1 MVGKNNQFLLQQR
14 KGQKFEKYSIKKLKV
29 GAASVLVGAGFFF
42 GYHVEASEVTE
53 PKTIVVTEQNTS
65 VDKEISKPT
74 TVENNTKTE
83 VISTA
88 IPTVVE
94 TPKSQEATVEQKIQT
109 TELQEKVSA
118 LQVEVNRIRANEKQ
132 KSHIEQA
139 EKLIEEAKELQASK
153 TATQQEVN
161 AKAKEISSLTTILKS
176 MKAEETVK
184 ENKNQDSRN
193 GKKMQE
199 GTGFREGGATGTGIS
214 ADVVDATS
222 TPAVARGE
230 YTKREDAEAFTKQVT
245 WLDFGDV
252 AHWENID
259 NEGGKIYLKEG
270 SIYSKEVMPGYV
282 INIKVKS
289 LKPFQATEIYRKRME
304 AANASEEEKAT
315 FNPNA
320 TNQHFGEGSGPS
332 RVTADQQ
339 DGTWSEVRNN
349 GIDTGNKKTSIGAGD
364 WSNIGVQF
372 EISATYKGKNVRPA
386 VIMNDSESANHG
398 ENIVLTTNGSPWE
411 RVLELKKERF
421 VGGTFTPTPYKPIN
435 NYNLRHEDYPQSGG
449 QNNANQLLGA
459 MRDGLLT
466 LADGT
471 KFAPKYMTNPDQE
484 MGGLGTGV
492 FGPVT
497 SSGGYSLPILM
508 TKDATEVGLYILSGG
523 VQTAMMGVI
532 PIDEGDAP
540 ESYGKASHTINT
552 VNGVTGGEVKQP
564 YLGSTRPDMDTGTT
578 KDWYGDDKDIDA
590 DEGINQ
596 LLPDNLKDSEGNI
609 IKANISK
616 KGYYKLNVQAHTGGA
631 EKAYI
636 RSWID
641 FNNNGKFDEDEGSE
655 IAEITKDG
663 EVSLEFK
670 NKSSRDAGDLLEAG
684 TRVRIATN
692 KAEIENPTGNAFSGE
707 VEDFKTKITHPPKG
721 EKKETVGNIKETQK
735 EEIHFTVA
743 DGKKNVYVDGN
754 PSVEIDKNVAPVY
767 FDNKTGQQVTL
778 SSDNTYTV
786 EGEGTYKF
794 IVAENG
800 IDVKVEFTPA
810 DGFIGKAHGVSIRR
824 QDTNKTTTDWG
835 VFNPTNDPSI
845 TNINSVLDSMDGMY
859 IPEVRVPGEVTTSA
873 NNAESKNLQGLPQKG
888 QPTFNVETAKNP
900 VTPSAKYPAKLVDP
914 ATGTETTATTVNA
927 LEQGTNKVIGT
938 YTIVPETGEVT
949 FTPNKDFTG
958 VPAPVTVSAEVEL
971 SHDKDGNITKKTLT
985 GTYTPT
991 IIPVTPTSENAKSE
1005 GIQGATQEGTPTF
1018 TAGKA
1023 NVGTEENPVE
1033 KTVPITISATNPA
1046 KFVVDGNPVETTTIP
1061 AKEGDKEVGTYT
1073 IDPATGKVTFTPNK
1087 DYHGTPTPVTVQ
1099 AKDDNG
1105 TPATATYS
1113 PVVKPAVPTADK
1125 QKTTDVQGAK
1135 QTATPVFTPGKNTV
1149 NDVETEV
1156 PFEPTSKAKLIDPS
1170 KTGEE
1175 AEVTSLEVPKQGTY
1189 TIDDNGVVTFTPLPT
1204 FTGEATP
1211 VSIVRKDKNG
1221 TPATATYTP
1230 KVVGV
1235 TPTGTP
1241 VNTEGIQGATQ
1252 EGTPTF
1258 TAGKANV
1265 GTEENP
1271 VEKTVP
1277 ITISAT
1283 NPAKFVVNGNPV
1295 EETTIPAKE
1304 GDKEVGTYTIDPAT
1318 GKVTFTPNK
1327 DYHGTPTPVTVQAK
1341 DDNGTPATATYSP
1354 VVKPAVPT
1362 ADKQK
1367 TTDVQGAKQTATPVF
1382 TPGKNT
1388 VNNEEVEV
1396 PFESTSKAKL
1406 IDPSKTGEEAE
1417 VTSLEVPN
1425 QGTYT
1430 IDDNGVVTFT
1440 PLPTFTGEATSVSI
1454 VRKDKNGTPATAT
1467 YTPKVVGVTPKGE
1480 NAKSEGIQGATQEGT
1495 PTFTAG
1501 KANVGTEENP
1511 VEKTV
1516 PITISA
1522 TNPAKFVVDG
1532 QPVETT
1538 TIPAKEGDKEV
1549 GTYTIDPATGKV
1561 TFTPNKDYSGTPT
1574 PVTVQAKDDN
1584 GTPATAT
1591 YSPVV
1596 KPAVPTADK
1605 QKTTDVQGAKQTAT
1619 PVFTPGKNTVNN
1631 EEVEV
1636 PFESTSKAKLIDPS
1650 KTGDEAEVTSLEVP
1664 NQGTY
1669 TIDDNGVVTFT
1680 PLPTFTG
1687 EATPVSIVRKD
1698 KNGTPAT
1705 ATYTP
1710 KVVGVTPK
1718 GENVN
1723 TEGIQGAT
1731 QEGTPV
1737 FKPGKA
1743 NVGTEENP
1751 VEKTVPITISAT
1763 NPAKFVVDGQPVET
1777 TTIPAKEGDKEVGT
1791 YTIEPATGKVTFT
1804 PNKDYHGTPTPVT
1817 VQAKDDNGTPATAT
1831 YSPTV
1836 TPVTPEGTPAET
1848 TGIQGKEQEG
1858 TPTFKPGNPNVPIDE
1873 EAAPTLEGANPEGKV
1888 VVPGEGTYTVDKDGK
1903 VTFAPEPQFTGVAK
1917 GVTVKRVDKNG
1928 TPVTA
1933 KYSPTVTP
1941 VTPEGTPAETTGIQ
1955 GKEQEGTPTFKPG
1968 NPNVPIDE
1976 TVAPTLEG
1984 ANPEGK
1990 VVVPGEGTYTV
2001 DKDGKV
2007 TFTPEPQ
2014 FSGIA
2019 KGVTVKRV
2027 DKNGTPVTAKYT
2039 PTVTPV
2045 TPEGTAAET
2054 TGIQGETQE
2063 GTPTF
2068 KPGNPNVPIDE
2079 EVAPT
2084 LEGANPEGKLVVPRE
2099 GTYTVDKDGKVTFTP
2114 ELQFTG
2120 TAKGVTVKRV
2130 DKNGTPVT
2138 AKYTP
2143 TVTPVTPTGENAETE
2158 GPKAK
2163 PQTSTIV
2170 FDKKDQDNT
2179 TVNFDKGHENVAL
2192 DPTTTTLVGKD
2203 AKPTTEVKVP
2213 GEGTYTL
2220 ANNVITFTPEPDFAG
2235 KATGVTVQV
2244 KDANGTKVEKT
2255 YTPTVRPVTT
2265 FVDEAGNP
2273 ITVDKNNTPVVPEED
2288 GTLPKKDIHGYSFKE
2303 TKKDEKG
2310 NTIHVYQKVSTPRGE
2325 NESTGNN
2332 TSKENKPSEKGIIRD
2347 KDGNPIPGF
2356 EYDRMSPILDIPE
2369 YVYVETVTDPDGTV
2383 RHIYRPI
2390 ETVYKDKDGNP
2401 IPNVVS
2407 KEKGTKESK
2416 AIPGYRIVGTKK
2428 LPNGDVEHVYEKV
2441 QATTTWVNEL
2451 GNVIHPTEEGLLN
2464 PSEIP
2469 GYEFVRTETDANGNV
2484 RHVYRRIA
2492 TSQTTVKL
2500 STTVEQRKNELPNT
2514 GTGEEF
2520 IIFSAAA
2527 TSIITG
2533 LGLSISDKK
2542 KEEE

>member
-1 MVGKNNQFLLQQR
+1 MIGKNNQYLLQQK

-53 PKTIVVTEQNTS
+53 PKTVVVTEQNNS
-65 VDKEISKPT
+65 VNQEISKPT
-74 TVENNTKTE
+74 TVENTPKKEVVSTPITK
-83 VISTA
+83 
-88 IPTVVE
+88 VVE
-94 TPKSQEATVEQKIQT
+94 TPKSQETPVEQKIQT
-109 TELQEKVSA
+109 TELQEKVIA
-118 LQVEVNRIRANEKQ
+118 LQTEVNRIRANEKQ
-132 KSHIEQA
+132 KSQIEQA
-139 EKLIEEAKELQASK
+139 EKLIEEAKDLQASK
-153 TATQQEVN
+153 TVTQQEVDK
-161 AKAKEISSLTTILKS
+161 KAKEISSLTFILKS
-176 MKAEETVK
+176 IKVEETVK
-184 ENKNQDSRN
+184 ENKNTDSRN

-199 GTGFREGGATGTGIS
+199 GTGFREGGAAGTGVG

-252 AHWENID
+252 AHWENVD

-270 SIYSKEVMPGYV
+270 SKYSKEVIPGYI

-339 DGTWSEVRNN
+339 DGEWSEVRNN

-398 ENIVLTTNGSPWE
+398 ENIILTTNGSPWE

-459 MRDGLLT
+459 MRGGLLT

-552 VNGVTGGEVKQP
+552 VNGVTGAEVKQP

-578 KDWYGDDKDIDA
+578 KDWYGDDKDSDA

-692 KAEIENPTGNAFSGE
+692 KSEIEKPTGNAFSGE

-735 EEIHFTVA
+735 DEIHFTIA
-743 DGKKNVYVDGN
+743 EGKKNVYLDGN
-754 PSVEIDKNVAPVY
+754 PPVEIDKTVAPVY

-835 VFNPTNDPSI
+835 VFNPINDPSI

-1046 KFVVDGNPVETTTIP
+1046 KFVVDGQPVETTTIP

-1073 IDPATGKVTFTPNK
+1073 IEPATGKVTFTPNK

-1113 PVVKPAVPTADK
+1113 PVVKPAVPTADN

-1170 KTGEE
+1170 KNGEE
-1175 AEVTSLEVPKQGTY
+1175 AEVTSLEVPKQGTYTIDDNGVVTFTPLPTFTGEATPVSIVRKDKNGTPATATYTPKVVGVTPKGENAKSEGIQGATQEGTPTFTAGKANVGTEENPVEKTVPITISATNPAKFVVDGQPVETTTIPAKEGDKEVGTYTIEPATGKVTFTPNKDYHGTPTPVTVQAKDDNGTPATATYSPVVKPAVPTADNQKTTDVQGAKQTATPVFTAGKNTVNDVETEVPFESTSKAKLIDPSKTGDEAEVTSLEVPNQGTY

-1283 NPAKFVVNGNPV
+1283 NPAKFVVDGN
-1295 EETTIPAKE
+1295 
-1304 GDKEVGTYTIDPAT
+1304 
-1318 GKVTFTPNK
+1318 
-1327 DYHGTPTPVTVQAK
+1327 
-1341 DDNGTPATATYSP
+1341 
-1354 VVKPAVPT
+1354 
-1362 ADKQK
+1362 
-1367 TTDVQGAKQTATPVF
+1367 
-1382 TPGKNT
+1382 
-1388 VNNEEVEV
+1388 
-1396 PFESTSKAKL
+1396 
-1406 IDPSKTGEEAE
+1406 
-1417 VTSLEVPN
+1417 
-1425 QGTYT
+1425 
-1430 IDDNGVVTFT
+1430 
-1440 PLPTFTGEATSVSI
+1440 
-1454 VRKDKNGTPATAT
+1454 
-1467 YTPKVVGVTPKGE
+1467 
-1480 NAKSEGIQGATQEGT
+1480 
-1495 PTFTAG
+1495 
-1501 KANVGTEENP
+1501 
-1511 VEKTV
+1511 
-1516 PITISA
+1516 
-1522 TNPAKFVVDG
+1522 
-1532 QPVETT
+1532 
-1538 TIPAKEGDKEV
+1538 
-1549 GTYTIDPATGKV
+1549 
-1561 TFTPNKDYSGTPT
+1561 
-1574 PVTVQAKDDN
+1574 
-1584 GTPATAT
+1584 
-1591 YSPVV
+1591 
-1596 KPAVPTADK
+1596 
-1605 QKTTDVQGAKQTAT
+1605 
-1619 PVFTPGKNTVNN
+1619 
-1631 EEVEV
+1631 
-1636 PFESTSKAKLIDPS
+1636 
-1650 KTGDEAEVTSLEVP
+1650 
-1664 NQGTY
+1664 
-1669 TIDDNGVVTFT
+1669 
-1680 PLPTFTG
+1680 
-1687 EATPVSIVRKD
+1687 
-1698 KNGTPAT
+1698 
-1705 ATYTP
+1705 
-1710 KVVGVTPK
+1710 
-1718 GENVN
+1718 
-1723 TEGIQGAT
+1723 
-1731 QEGTPV
+1731 
-1737 FKPGKA
+1737 
-1743 NVGTEENP
+1743 
-1751 VEKTVPITISAT
+1751 
-1763 NPAKFVVDGQPVET
+1763 PVET

-1848 TGIQGKEQEG
+1848 TGIQGA
-1858 TPTFKPGNPNVPIDE
+1858 T
-1873 EAAPTLEGANPEGKV
+1873 
-1888 VVPGEGTYTVDKDGK
+1888 
-1903 VTFAPEPQFTGVAK
+1903 
-1917 GVTVKRVDKNG
+1917 
-1928 TPVTA
+1928 
-1933 KYSPTVTP
+1933 
-1941 VTPEGTPAETTGIQ
+1941 
-1955 GKEQEGTPTFKPG
+1955 QEGTPTFKPG

-2014 FSGIA
+2014 FSGVAKGVTVKRVDKNGTPVTAKYTPTVTPVTPEGTPAETTGIQGKEQEGTPTFEPGNPNVPIDETVAPTLEGANPEGKVVVPGEGTYTVDKDGKVTFTPEPQFSGVA

-2054 TGIQGETQE
+2054 TGIQGKEQE

-2084 LEGANPEGKLVVPRE
+2084 LEGANPEGKVVVPGE

-2114 ELQFTG
+2114 EPQFTG

-2441 QATTTWVNEL
+2441 QATTTWVDEL

>member
-1 MVGKNNQFLLQQR
+1 M
-14 KGQKFEKYSIKKLKV
+14 
-29 GAASVLVGAGFFF
+29 
-42 GYHVEASEVTE
+42 
-53 PKTIVVTEQNTS
+53 
-65 VDKEISKPT
+65 
-74 TVENNTKTE
+74 
-83 VISTA
+83 
-88 IPTVVE
+88 
-94 TPKSQEATVEQKIQT
+94 
-109 TELQEKVSA
+109 
-118 LQVEVNRIRANEKQ
+118 
-132 KSHIEQA
+132 
-139 EKLIEEAKELQASK
+139 
-153 TATQQEVN
+153 
-161 AKAKEISSLTTILKS
+161 
-176 MKAEETVK
+176 
-184 ENKNQDSRN
+184 
-193 GKKMQE
+193 
-199 GTGFREGGATGTGIS
+199 
-214 ADVVDATS
+214 
-222 TPAVARGE
+222 
-230 YTKREDAEAFTKQVT
+230 
-245 WLDFGDV
+245 
-252 AHWENID
+252 
-259 NEGGKIYLKEG
+259 
-270 SIYSKEVMPGYV
+270 
-282 INIKVKS
+282 
-289 LKPFQATEIYRKRME
+289 
-304 AANASEEEKAT
+304 
-315 FNPNA
+315 
-320 TNQHFGEGSGPS
+320 
-332 RVTADQQ
+332 
-339 DGTWSEVRNN
+339 
-349 GIDTGNKKTSIGAGD
+349 
-364 WSNIGVQF
+364 
-372 EISATYKGKNVRPA
+372 
-386 VIMNDSESANHG
+386 
-398 ENIVLTTNGSPWE
+398 
-411 RVLELKKERF
+411 
-421 VGGTFTPTPYKPIN
+421 
-435 NYNLRHEDYPQSGG
+435 
-449 QNNANQLLGA
+449 
-459 MRDGLLT
+459 
-466 LADGT
+466 
-471 KFAPKYMTNPDQE
+471 
-484 MGGLGTGV
+484 
-492 FGPVT
+492 
-497 SSGGYSLPILM
+497 
-508 TKDATEVGLYILSGG
+508 
-523 VQTAMMGVI
+523 
-532 PIDEGDAP
+532 
-540 ESYGKASHTINT
+540 
-552 VNGVTGGEVKQP
+552 
-564 YLGSTRPDMDTGTT
+564 
-578 KDWYGDDKDIDA
+578 
-590 DEGINQ
+590 
-596 LLPDNLKDSEGNI
+596 
-609 IKANISK
+609 
-616 KGYYKLNVQAHTGGA
+616 
-631 EKAYI
+631 
-636 RSWID
+636 
-641 FNNNGKFDEDEGSE
+641 
-655 IAEITKDG
+655 
-663 EVSLEFK
+663 
-670 NKSSRDAGDLLEAG
+670 
-684 TRVRIATN
+684 
-692 KAEIENPTGNAFSGE
+692 
-707 VEDFKTKITHPPKG
+707 
-721 EKKETVGNIKETQK
+721 
-735 EEIHFTVA
+735 
-743 DGKKNVYVDGN
+743 
-754 PSVEIDKNVAPVY
+754 Y

-778 SSDNTYTV
+778 TSDNTYTV

-949 FTPNKDFTG
+949 FTPNKDFKG

-1046 KFVVDGNPVETTTIP
+1046 KFVVDGQPVETTTIP

-1073 IDPATGKVTFTPNK
+1073 IEPATGKVTFTPNK

-1113 PVVKPAVPTADK
+1113 PVVKPAVPTADN

-1135 QTATPVFTPGKNTV
+1135 QTATPVFTT
-1149 NDVETEV
+1149 
-1156 PFEPTSKAKLIDPS
+1156 
-1170 KTGEE
+1170 
-1175 AEVTSLEVPKQGTY
+1175 
-1189 TIDDNGVVTFTPLPT
+1189 
-1204 FTGEATP
+1204 
-1211 VSIVRKDKNG
+1211 
-1221 TPATATYTP
+1221 
-1230 KVVGV
+1230 
-1235 TPTGTP
+1235 
-1241 VNTEGIQGATQ
+1241 
-1252 EGTPTF
+1252 
-1258 TAGKANV
+1258 
-1265 GTEENP
+1265 
-1271 VEKTVP
+1271 
-1277 ITISAT
+1277 
-1283 NPAKFVVNGNPV
+1283 
-1295 EETTIPAKE
+1295 
-1304 GDKEVGTYTIDPAT
+1304 
-1318 GKVTFTPNK
+1318 
-1327 DYHGTPTPVTVQAK
+1327 
-1341 DDNGTPATATYSP
+1341 
-1354 VVKPAVPT
+1354 
-1362 ADKQK
+1362 
-1367 TTDVQGAKQTATPVF
+1367 
-1382 TPGKNT
+1382 GKNT

-1406 IDPSKTGEEAE
+1406 IDPSKTGE
-1417 VTSLEVPN
+1417 
-1425 QGTYT
+1425 
-1430 IDDNGVVTFT
+1430 
-1440 PLPTFTGEATSVSI
+1440 
-1454 VRKDKNGTPATAT
+1454 
-1467 YTPKVVGVTPKGE
+1467 
-1480 NAKSEGIQGATQEGT
+1480 
-1495 PTFTAG
+1495 
-1501 KANVGTEENP
+1501 
-1511 VEKTV
+1511 
-1516 PITISA
+1516 
-1522 TNPAKFVVDG
+1522 
-1532 QPVETT
+1532 
-1538 TIPAKEGDKEV
+1538 
-1549 GTYTIDPATGKV
+1549 
-1561 TFTPNKDYSGTPT
+1561 
-1574 PVTVQAKDDN
+1574 
-1584 GTPATAT
+1584 
-1591 YSPVV
+1591 
-1596 KPAVPTADK
+1596 
-1605 QKTTDVQGAKQTAT
+1605 
-1619 PVFTPGKNTVNN
+1619 
-1631 EEVEV
+1631 
-1636 PFESTSKAKLIDPS
+1636 
-1650 KTGDEAEVTSLEVP
+1650 EAEVTSLEVP

-1718 GENVN
+1718 GENAKS
-1723 TEGIQGAT
+1723 EGIQGAT
-1731 QEGTPV
+1731 QEGTPT
-1737 FKPGKA
+1737 FTAGKA

-1848 TGIQGKEQEG
+1848 TGIQGATQEG

-1873 EAAPTLEGANPEGKV
+1873 EVAPTLEGANPEGKV

-1903 VTFAPEPQFTGVAK
+1903 VTFTPEPQFTGTAK

-1933 KYSPTVTP
+1933 TYIPTVTP
-1941 VTPEGTPAETTGIQ
+1941 VTPEGTPVETTGIQ
-1955 GKEQEGTPTFKPG
+1955 GATQEGTPAFKPG

-1976 TVAPTLEG
+1976 EVAPTLEG

-2014 FSGIA
+2014 FSG
-2019 KGVTVKRV
+2019 V
-2027 DKNGTPVTAKYT
+2027 
-2039 PTVTPV
+2039 
-2045 TPEGTAAET
+2045 
-2054 TGIQGETQE
+2054 
-2063 GTPTF
+2063 
-2068 KPGNPNVPIDE
+2068 
-2079 EVAPT
+2079 
-2084 LEGANPEGKLVVPRE
+2084 
-2099 GTYTVDKDGKVTFTP
+2099 
-2114 ELQFTG
+2114 
-2120 TAKGVTVKRV
+2120 AKGVTVKRV

-2158 GPKAK
+2158 GPKAQ

-2203 AKPTTEVKVP
+2203 GKPTTEVKVP

-2220 ANNVITFTPEPDFAG
+2220 VNNVITFTPERDFVG
-2235 KATGVTVQV
+2235 KASGVTVQV
-2244 KDANGTKVEKT
+2244 KDANGTTVEKT

-2288 GTLPKKDIHGYSFKE
+2288 GTLPKKDIHGYVFKE

-2310 NTIHVYQKVSTPRGE
+2310 NTIHVYQKVSIPRGE

-2390 ETVYKDKDGNP
+2390 ETVHKDKDGNS

-2416 AIPGYRIVGTKK
+2416 VIPGYRLVATKK

-2441 QATTTWVNEL
+2441 QATTTWVDEL
-2451 GNVIHPTEEGLLN
+2451 GNIIQPMEEGLLN
-2464 PSEIP
+2464 PRDIS

-2484 RHVYRRIA
+2484 RHVYRCIA
-2492 TSQTTVKL
+2492 TSQTTVKP

-2527 TSIITG
+2527 ASIITG
-2533 LGLSISDKK
+2533 LGLSIPGKK
-2542 KEEE
+2542 KEE

>member
-270 SIYSKEVMPGYV
+270 SIYSKEVIPGYV

-398 ENIVLTTNGSPWE
+398 ENIILTTNGSPWE

-459 MRDGLLT
+459 MRGGLLT

-578 KDWYGDDKDIDA
+578 KDWYGDDKDSDA
-590 DEGINQ
+590 DESVNQ
-596 LLPDNLKDSEGNI
+596 LLPENLKGSEGNI
-609 IKANISK
+609 IKSNISK
-616 KGYYKLNVQAHTGGA
+616 KGYYKLNIQAHTGGA

-670 NKSSRDAGDLLEAG
+670 NKSSKDAGDLLEAG

-692 KAEIENPTGNAFSGE
+692 KSEIEKPTGNAFSGE

-735 EEIHFTVA
+735 DEIHFTIA
-743 DGKKNVYVDGN
+743 EGKKNVYLDGN
-754 PSVEIDKNVAPVY
+754 PPVEIDKTVAPVY

-778 SSDNTYTV
+778 TSDNTYTV

-914 ATGTETTATTVNA
+914 TSNTVTEATTVNA

-958 VPAPVTVSAEVEL
+958 VPTPVTVSAEVEL
-971 SHDKDGNITKKTLT
+971 SHDKDGNITKETLT

-991 IIPVTPTSENAKSE
+991 IIPVTPTSENAKSEGIQGATQEGTPVFTAGKANVGTEENPVEKTVPITISATNPAKFVVNGNPVETTTIPAKEGDKEVGTYTIDPATGKVTFTPNKDYHGTPTPVTVQAKDDNGTPATATYSPVVKPAVPTADNQKTTDVQGAKQTATPVFTPGKNTVNNEEVEVPFEPTSKAKLIDPSKTGEEAEVTSLEVPNQGTYTIDDNGVVTFTPLPTFTGEATPVSIVRKDKNGTPATATYTPKVVGVTPKGENAKSEGIQGATQEGTPTFTAGKANVGTEENPVEKTVPITISATNPAKFVVDGNPVETTTIPAKEGDKEVGTYTIEPATGKVTFTPNKDYHGTPTPVTVQAKDDNGTPATATYSPVVKPAVPTADNQKTTDVQGAKQTATPVFTPGKNTVNNEEVEVPFEPTSKAKLIDPSKTGEEAEVTSLEVPNQGTYTIDDNGVVTFTPLPTFTGEATPVSIVRKDKNGTPATATYTPKVVGVTPKGENAKSE

-1113 PVVKPAVPTADK
+1113 P
-1125 QKTTDVQGAK
+1125 
-1135 QTATPVFTPGKNTV
+1135 
-1149 NDVETEV
+1149 
-1156 PFEPTSKAKLIDPS
+1156 
-1170 KTGEE
+1170 
-1175 AEVTSLEVPKQGTY
+1175 
-1189 TIDDNGVVTFTPLPT
+1189 
-1204 FTGEATP
+1204 
-1211 VSIVRKDKNG
+1211 
-1221 TPATATYTP
+1221 
-1230 KVVGV
+1230 
-1235 TPTGTP
+1235 
-1241 VNTEGIQGATQ
+1241 
-1252 EGTPTF
+1252 
-1258 TAGKANV
+1258 
-1265 GTEENP
+1265 
-1271 VEKTVP
+1271 
-1277 ITISAT
+1277 
-1283 NPAKFVVNGNPV
+1283 
-1295 EETTIPAKE
+1295 
-1304 GDKEVGTYTIDPAT
+1304 
-1318 GKVTFTPNK
+1318 
-1327 DYHGTPTPVTVQAK
+1327 
-1341 DDNGTPATATYSP
+1341 
-1354 VVKPAVPT
+1354 
-1362 ADKQK
+1362 
-1367 TTDVQGAKQTATPVF
+1367 
-1382 TPGKNT
+1382 
-1388 VNNEEVEV
+1388 
-1396 PFESTSKAKL
+1396 
-1406 IDPSKTGEEAE
+1406 
-1417 VTSLEVPN
+1417 
-1425 QGTYT
+1425 
-1430 IDDNGVVTFT
+1430 
-1440 PLPTFTGEATSVSI
+1440 
-1454 VRKDKNGTPATAT
+1454 
-1467 YTPKVVGVTPKGE
+1467 
-1480 NAKSEGIQGATQEGT
+1480 
-1495 PTFTAG
+1495 
-1501 KANVGTEENP
+1501 
-1511 VEKTV
+1511 
-1516 PITISA
+1516 
-1522 TNPAKFVVDG
+1522 
-1532 QPVETT
+1532 
-1538 TIPAKEGDKEV
+1538 
-1549 GTYTIDPATGKV
+1549 
-1561 TFTPNKDYSGTPT
+1561 
-1574 PVTVQAKDDN
+1574 
-1584 GTPATAT
+1584 
-1591 YSPVV
+1591 
-1596 KPAVPTADK
+1596 
-1605 QKTTDVQGAKQTAT
+1605 
-1619 PVFTPGKNTVNN
+1619 
-1631 EEVEV
+1631 
-1636 PFESTSKAKLIDPS
+1636 
-1650 KTGDEAEVTSLEVP
+1650 
-1664 NQGTY
+1664 
-1669 TIDDNGVVTFT
+1669 
-1680 PLPTFTG
+1680 
-1687 EATPVSIVRKD
+1687 
-1698 KNGTPAT
+1698 
-1705 ATYTP
+1705 
-1710 KVVGVTPK
+1710 
-1718 GENVN
+1718 
-1723 TEGIQGAT
+1723 
-1731 QEGTPV
+1731 
-1737 FKPGKA
+1737 
-1743 NVGTEENP
+1743 
-1751 VEKTVPITISAT
+1751 
-1763 NPAKFVVDGQPVET
+1763 
-1777 TTIPAKEGDKEVGT
+1777 
-1791 YTIEPATGKVTFT
+1791 
-1804 PNKDYHGTPTPVT
+1804 
-1817 VQAKDDNGTPATAT
+1817 
-1831 YSPTV
+1831 TV

-1873 EAAPTLEGANPEGKV
+1873 E
-1888 VVPGEGTYTVDKDGK
+1888 
-1903 VTFAPEPQFTGVAK
+1903 
-1917 GVTVKRVDKNG
+1917 
-1928 TPVTA
+1928 
-1933 KYSPTVTP
+1933 
-1941 VTPEGTPAETTGIQ
+1941 
-1955 GKEQEGTPTFKPG
+1955 
-1968 NPNVPIDE
+1968 
-1976 TVAPTLEG
+1976 VAPTLEG

-2007 TFTPEPQ
+2007 TFTPEP
-2014 FSGIA
+2014 
-2019 KGVTVKRV
+2019 
-2027 DKNGTPVTAKYT
+2027 
-2039 PTVTPV
+2039 
-2045 TPEGTAAET
+2045 
-2054 TGIQGETQE
+2054 
-2063 GTPTF
+2063 
-2068 KPGNPNVPIDE
+2068 
-2079 EVAPT
+2079 
-2084 LEGANPEGKLVVPRE
+2084 
-2099 GTYTVDKDGKVTFTP
+2099 
-2114 ELQFTG
+2114 QFTG

-2163 PQTSTIV
+2163 SQTSTIV

-2203 AKPTTEVKVP
+2203 GKPTTEVNVP

-2303 TKKDEKG
+2303 TKKDAKG

-2441 QATTTWVNEL
+2441 QATTTWVDEL

-2484 RHVYRRIA
+2484 RHVYHRIV

>member
-1 MVGKNNQFLLQQR
+1 MVGKNNNYMNQQ
-14 KGQKFEKYSIKKLKV
+14 KQGQKFEKYSIKKLKV

-53 PKTIVVTEQNTS
+53 HKTVLTTEQNTL
-65 VDKEISKPT
+65 VDKEDSKST

-83 VISTA
+83 VVSTH
-88 IPTVVE
+88 ITEVVE
-94 TPKSQEATVEQKIQT
+94 TPKSQEAPVEQKVQT

-118 LQVEVNRIRANEKQ
+118 LQTEVNRIRANEKQ
-132 KSHIEQA
+132 KSQIEQA
-139 EKLIEEAKELQASK
+139 EKLIEEAKDLQASK

-199 GTGFREGGATGTGIS
+199 GTGFREGGAAGTGVG

-252 AHWENID
+252 ANWQNVD

-270 SIYSKEVMPGYV
+270 SIYTKEVIPGYK

-349 GIDTGNKKTSIGAGD
+349 GIDTGNKKTAIGAGD

-398 ENIVLTTNGSPWE
+398 ENIILTTNGSPWE

-449 QNNANQLLGA
+449 WNNANQLLGA

-466 LADGT
+466 LTDGT

-552 VNGVTGGEVKQP
+552 VNGVTGDEVKQP

-578 KDWYGDDKDIDA
+578 KDWYGDDKDSDA
-590 DEGINQ
+590 DESVNQ

-692 KAEIENPTGNAFSGE
+692 KSEIEKPTGNAFSGE

-735 EEIHFTVA
+735 EEIHFTIA
-743 DGKKNVYVDGN
+743 EGKKNVYLDGN
-754 PSVEIDKNVAPVY
+754 PPVEIDKTVAPVY

-778 SSDNTYTV
+778 TSDNTYTV

-991 IIPVTPTSENAKSE
+991 IIPVTPKGENVNTE

-1046 KFVVDGNPVETTTIP
+1046 KFVVDGNPVEETTIP

-1073 IDPATGKVTFTPNK
+1073 IEPATGKVTFTPNK

-1113 PVVKPAVPTADK
+1113 PVVKPAVPTADN

-1135 QTATPVFTPGKNTV
+1135 QTATPVFTTGKNTV
-1149 NDVETEV
+1149 NNEEVEV

-1170 KTGEE
+1170 KTG
-1175 AEVTSLEVPKQGTY
+1175 
-1189 TIDDNGVVTFTPLPT
+1189 D
-1204 FTGEATP
+1204 
-1211 VSIVRKDKNG
+1211 
-1221 TPATATYTP
+1221 
-1230 KVVGV
+1230 
-1235 TPTGTP
+1235 
-1241 VNTEGIQGATQ
+1241 
-1252 EGTPTF
+1252 
-1258 TAGKANV
+1258 
-1265 GTEENP
+1265 
-1271 VEKTVP
+1271 
-1277 ITISAT
+1277 
-1283 NPAKFVVNGNPV
+1283 
-1295 EETTIPAKE
+1295 
-1304 GDKEVGTYTIDPAT
+1304 
-1318 GKVTFTPNK
+1318 
-1327 DYHGTPTPVTVQAK
+1327 
-1341 DDNGTPATATYSP
+1341 
-1354 VVKPAVPT
+1354 
-1362 ADKQK
+1362 
-1367 TTDVQGAKQTATPVF
+1367 
-1382 TPGKNT
+1382 
-1388 VNNEEVEV
+1388 
-1396 PFESTSKAKL
+1396 
-1406 IDPSKTGEEAE
+1406 EAE

-1440 PLPTFTGEATSVSI
+1440 PLPTFTGEATPVSI

-1532 QPVETT
+1532 
-1538 TIPAKEGDKEV
+1538 
-1549 GTYTIDPATGKV
+1549 
-1561 TFTPNKDYSGTPT
+1561 
-1574 PVTVQAKDDN
+1574 
-1584 GTPATAT
+1584 
-1591 YSPVV
+1591 
-1596 KPAVPTADK
+1596 
-1605 QKTTDVQGAKQTAT
+1605 
-1619 PVFTPGKNTVNN
+1619 
-1631 EEVEV
+1631 
-1636 PFESTSKAKLIDPS
+1636 
-1650 KTGDEAEVTSLEVP
+1650 
-1664 NQGTY
+1664 
-1669 TIDDNGVVTFT
+1669 
-1680 PLPTFTG
+1680 
-1687 EATPVSIVRKD
+1687 
-1698 KNGTPAT
+1698 
-1705 ATYTP
+1705 
-1710 KVVGVTPK
+1710 
-1718 GENVN
+1718 
-1723 TEGIQGAT
+1723 
-1731 QEGTPV
+1731 
-1737 FKPGKA
+1737 
-1743 NVGTEENP
+1743 NP
-1751 VEKTVPITISAT
+1751 VE
-1763 NPAKFVVDGQPVET
+1763 E

-1804 PNKDYHGTPTPVT
+1804 PNKDYHGTPAPVT

-1831 YSPTV
+1831 YTPTV

-1848 TGIQGKEQEG
+1848 TGIQGATQEG

-1873 EAAPTLEGANPEGKV
+1873 E
-1888 VVPGEGTYTVDKDGK
+1888 
-1903 VTFAPEPQFTGVAK
+1903 
-1917 GVTVKRVDKNG
+1917 
-1928 TPVTA
+1928 
-1933 KYSPTVTP
+1933 
-1941 VTPEGTPAETTGIQ
+1941 
-1955 GKEQEGTPTFKPG
+1955 
-1968 NPNVPIDE
+1968 
-1976 TVAPTLEG
+1976 VAPTLEG

-2014 FSGIA
+2014 FSGVA

-2054 TGIQGETQE
+2054 TGIQGATQE

-2084 LEGANPEGKLVVPRE
+2084 LEGANPEGKVVVPGE

-2114 ELQFTG
+2114 EPQFTG
-2120 TAKGVTVKRV
+2120 VAKGVTVKRV

-2143 TVTPVTPTGENAETE
+2143 TVTPVTPEGTPAETTGIQGKEQEGTPTFKQGNPNVPIDEEVAPTLEGANPEGKVVVPGEGTYTVDKDGKVTFTPEPQFSGVAKGVTVKRVDKNGTPVTATYTPIVTPVTPTGENAETE

-2179 TVNFDKGHENVAL
+2179 TVNFDKGHENIAL

-2203 AKPTTEVKVP
+2203 GKPTTEVKVP

-2288 GTLPKKDIHGYSFKE
+2288 GTLPKKDIHGYVFKE

-2310 NTIHVYQKVSTPRGE
+2310 NTIHVYQKVSIPRGE

-2369 YVYVETVTDPDGTV
+2369 YVYVETVIDPDGTV

-2390 ETVYKDKDGNP
+2390 ETVHKDKDGNS

-2416 AIPGYRIVGTKK
+2416 VIPGYRLVATKK

-2441 QATTTWVNEL
+2441 QATTTWVDEL
-2451 GNVIHPTEEGLLN
+2451 GNIIQPMEEGLLN
-2464 PSEIP
+2464 PRDIS

-2484 RHVYRRIA
+2484 RHVYRCIA
-2492 TSQTTVKL
+2492 TSQTTVKP

-2527 TSIITG
+2527 ASIITG
-2533 LGLSISDKK
+2533 LGLSIPGKK
-2542 KEEE
+2542 KEE

>member
-1 MVGKNNQFLLQQR
+1 M
-14 KGQKFEKYSIKKLKV
+14 
-29 GAASVLVGAGFFF
+29 
-42 GYHVEASEVTE
+42 
-53 PKTIVVTEQNTS
+53 
-65 VDKEISKPT
+65 
-74 TVENNTKTE
+74 
-83 VISTA
+83 
-88 IPTVVE
+88 
-94 TPKSQEATVEQKIQT
+94 
-109 TELQEKVSA
+109 
-118 LQVEVNRIRANEKQ
+118 
-132 KSHIEQA
+132 
-139 EKLIEEAKELQASK
+139 
-153 TATQQEVN
+153 
-161 AKAKEISSLTTILKS
+161 
-176 MKAEETVK
+176 
-184 ENKNQDSRN
+184 
-193 GKKMQE
+193 
-199 GTGFREGGATGTGIS
+199 
-214 ADVVDATS
+214 
-222 TPAVARGE
+222 
-230 YTKREDAEAFTKQVT
+230 
-245 WLDFGDV
+245 
-252 AHWENID
+252 
-259 NEGGKIYLKEG
+259 
-270 SIYSKEVMPGYV
+270 
-282 INIKVKS
+282 
-289 LKPFQATEIYRKRME
+289 
-304 AANASEEEKAT
+304 
-315 FNPNA
+315 
-320 TNQHFGEGSGPS
+320 
-332 RVTADQQ
+332 
-339 DGTWSEVRNN
+339 
-349 GIDTGNKKTSIGAGD
+349 
-364 WSNIGVQF
+364 
-372 EISATYKGKNVRPA
+372 
-386 VIMNDSESANHG
+386 
-398 ENIVLTTNGSPWE
+398 
-411 RVLELKKERF
+411 
-421 VGGTFTPTPYKPIN
+421 
-435 NYNLRHEDYPQSGG
+435 
-449 QNNANQLLGA
+449 
-459 MRDGLLT
+459 
-466 LADGT
+466 
-471 KFAPKYMTNPDQE
+471 
-484 MGGLGTGV
+484 
-492 FGPVT
+492 
-497 SSGGYSLPILM
+497 
-508 TKDATEVGLYILSGG
+508 
-523 VQTAMMGVI
+523 
-532 PIDEGDAP
+532 
-540 ESYGKASHTINT
+540 
-552 VNGVTGGEVKQP
+552 
-564 YLGSTRPDMDTGTT
+564 
-578 KDWYGDDKDIDA
+578 
-590 DEGINQ
+590 
-596 LLPDNLKDSEGNI
+596 
-609 IKANISK
+609 
-616 KGYYKLNVQAHTGGA
+616 
-631 EKAYI
+631 
-636 RSWID
+636 
-641 FNNNGKFDEDEGSE
+641 
-655 IAEITKDG
+655 
-663 EVSLEFK
+663 
-670 NKSSRDAGDLLEAG
+670 
-684 TRVRIATN
+684 
-692 KAEIENPTGNAFSGE
+692 
-707 VEDFKTKITHPPKG
+707 
-721 EKKETVGNIKETQK
+721 
-735 EEIHFTVA
+735 
-743 DGKKNVYVDGN
+743 
-754 PSVEIDKNVAPVY
+754 Y

-778 SSDNTYTV
+778 TSDNTYTV

-914 ATGTETTATTVNA
+914 TSNTVTEATTVNA

-949 FTPNKDFTG
+949 FTPNKDFKG

-971 SHDKDGNITKKTLT
+971 SHDKDGNITKETLT

-991 IIPVTPTSENAKSE
+991 IIPVAPTSENAKSE
-1005 GIQGATQEGTPTF
+1005 GIQGATQEGTPVF
-1018 TAGKA
+1018 KPGKA

-1046 KFVVDGNPVETTTIP
+1046 KFVVDGQPVET
-1061 AKEGDKEVGTYT
+1061 
-1073 IDPATGKVTFTPNK
+1073 
-1087 DYHGTPTPVTVQ
+1087 
-1099 AKDDNG
+1099 
-1105 TPATATYS
+1105 
-1113 PVVKPAVPTADK
+1113 
-1125 QKTTDVQGAK
+1125 
-1135 QTATPVFTPGKNTV
+1135 
-1149 NDVETEV
+1149 
-1156 PFEPTSKAKLIDPS
+1156 
-1170 KTGEE
+1170 
-1175 AEVTSLEVPKQGTY
+1175 
-1189 TIDDNGVVTFTPLPT
+1189 
-1204 FTGEATP
+1204 
-1211 VSIVRKDKNG
+1211 
-1221 TPATATYTP
+1221 
-1230 KVVGV
+1230 
-1235 TPTGTP
+1235 
-1241 VNTEGIQGATQ
+1241 
-1252 EGTPTF
+1252 
-1258 TAGKANV
+1258 
-1265 GTEENP
+1265 
-1271 VEKTVP
+1271 
-1277 ITISAT
+1277 
-1283 NPAKFVVNGNPV
+1283 
-1295 EETTIPAKE
+1295 TTIPAKE

-1396 PFESTSKAKL
+1396 PFEPTSKAKL
-1406 IDPSKTGEEAE
+1406 IDPSKTGE
-1417 VTSLEVPN
+1417 
-1425 QGTYT
+1425 
-1430 IDDNGVVTFT
+1430 
-1440 PLPTFTGEATSVSI
+1440 
-1454 VRKDKNGTPATAT
+1454 
-1467 YTPKVVGVTPKGE
+1467 
-1480 NAKSEGIQGATQEGT
+1480 
-1495 PTFTAG
+1495 
-1501 KANVGTEENP
+1501 
-1511 VEKTV
+1511 
-1516 PITISA
+1516 
-1522 TNPAKFVVDG
+1522 
-1532 QPVETT
+1532 
-1538 TIPAKEGDKEV
+1538 
-1549 GTYTIDPATGKV
+1549 
-1561 TFTPNKDYSGTPT
+1561 
-1574 PVTVQAKDDN
+1574 
-1584 GTPATAT
+1584 
-1591 YSPVV
+1591 
-1596 KPAVPTADK
+1596 
-1605 QKTTDVQGAKQTAT
+1605 
-1619 PVFTPGKNTVNN
+1619 
-1631 EEVEV
+1631 
-1636 PFESTSKAKLIDPS
+1636 
-1650 KTGDEAEVTSLEVP
+1650 EAEVTSLEVP

-1791 YTIEPATGKVTFT
+1791 YTIDPATGKVTFTPNKDYHGTPTPVTVQAKDDNGTPATATYSPVVKPAVPTADKQKTTDVQGAKQTATPVFTPGKNTVNNEEVEVPFEPTSKAKLIDPSKTGEEAEVTSLEVPNQGTYTIDDNGVVTFTPLPTFTGEATPVSIVRKDKNGTPATATYTPKVVGVTPKGENVNTEGIQGATQEGTPVFKPGKANVGTEENPVEKTVPITISATNPAKFVVDGQPVETTTIPAKEGDKEVGTYTIDPATGKVTFTPNKDYHGTPTPVTVQAKDDNGTPATATYSPVVKPAVPTADKQKTTDVQGAKQTATPVFTPGKNTVNNEEVEVPFEPTSKAKLIDPSKTGEEAEVTSLEVPNQGTYTIDDNGVVTFTPLPTFTGEATPVSIVRKDKNGTPATATYTPKVVGVTPKGENVNTEGIQGATQEGTPVFKPGKANVGTEENPVEKTVPITISATNPAKFVVDGQPVETTTIPAKEGDKEVGTYTIDPATGKVTFT

-1848 TGIQGKEQEG
+1848 TGIQGATQEG

-1873 EAAPTLEGANPEGKV
+1873 TVAPTLEGANPEGKV

-1933 KYSPTVTP
+1933 KYTPTVTP

-2007 TFTPEPQ
+2007 TFAPEPQ
-2014 FSGIA
+2014 FTGVA

-2068 KPGNPNVPIDE
+2068 KPGNLNVPIDE

-2084 LEGANPEGKLVVPRE
+2084 LEGANPEGKVVVPGE

-2114 ELQFTG
+2114 EPQFTG

-2310 NTIHVYQKVSTPRGE
+2310 NTIHVYQKVSIPRGE

-2441 QATTTWVNEL
+2441 QATTTWVDEL

>member
-1 MVGKNNQFLLQQR
+1 MIGKNNQYLLQQK

-53 PKTIVVTEQNTS
+53 PKTVVVTEQNNS
-65 VDKEISKPT
+65 VNQEISKPT
-74 TVENNTKTE
+74 TVENTPKKEVVSTPITK
-83 VISTA
+83 
-88 IPTVVE
+88 VVE
-94 TPKSQEATVEQKIQT
+94 TPVEQKIQT

-118 LQVEVNRIRANEKQ
+118 LQVEVNRIRSNEKQ
-132 KSHIEQA
+132 KSQIEKA
-139 EKLIEEAKELQASK
+139 EKLIEEAKGLQTSK

-184 ENKNQDSRN
+184 ENKNTDSRN

-199 GTGFREGGATGTGIS
+199 GTGFREGGAAGTGVG

-252 AHWENID
+252 DNWQNVD

-270 SIYSKEVMPGYV
+270 SIYTKEVISGYK

-339 DGTWSEVRNN
+339 DGEWSEVRNN
-349 GIDTGNKKTSIGAGD
+349 GINTGNKKTAIGAGN

-372 EISATYKGKNVRPA
+372 EISATYKGKNIRPA

-398 ENIVLTTNGSPWE
+398 ENIILTTNGSPWE

-435 NYNLRHEDYPQSGG
+435 NYNLRHEDYPQSGS
-449 QNNANQLLGA
+449 QNNAGQLLGA
-459 MRDGLLT
+459 MRGDLLT

-508 TKDATEVGLYILSGG
+508 TKDATEVGLYILSSGI
-523 VQTAMMGVI
+523 QTAMMGVI

-692 KAEIENPTGNAFSGE
+692 KSEIEKPTGNAFSGE

-735 EEIHFTVA
+735 DEIHFTIA
-743 DGKKNVYVDGN
+743 EGKKNVYLDGN
-754 PSVEIDKNVAPVY
+754 PAVEIDKTVAPVY

-778 SSDNTYTV
+778 TSDNTYTV

-949 FTPNKDFTG
+949 FTPNKDFKG

-991 IIPVTPTSENAKSE
+991 IIPVTPTSENAKSEGIQGATQEGTPTFTAGKANVGTEENPVEKTVPITISATNPAKFVVDGNPVEETTIPAKEGDKEVGTYTIDPATGKVTFTPNKDYSGTPTPVTVQAKDDNGTPATATYSPVVKPAVPTADKQKTTDVQGAKQTATPVFTSGKNTVNDVETEVPFEPTSKAKLIDPSKTGDEAEVTSLEVPNQGTYTIDDNGVVTFTPLPTFTGEATPVSIVRKDKNGTPATATYTPKVVGVTPKGENVNTEGIQGATQEGTPTFTAGKANVGTEENPVEKTVPITISATNPAKFVVDGNPVETTTIPAKEGDKEVGTYTIDPATGKVTFTPNKDYHGTPTPVTVQAKDDNGTPATAIYSPVVKPAVPTADNQKTTDVQGAKQTATPVFTTGKNTVNDVETEVPFESTSKAKLIDPSKTGEEAEVTSLEVPNQGTYTIDDNGVVTFTPLPTFTGEATPVSIVRKDKNGTPATATYTPKVVGVTPKGENVNTEGIQGATQEGTPTFTAGKANVGTEENPVEKTVPITISATNPAKFVVDGQPVETTTIPAKEGDKEVGTYTIEPATGKVTFTPNKDYHGTPTPVTVQAKDDNGTPTTATYSPVVKPAVPTADKQKTTDVQGAKQTATPVFTPGKNTVNNEEVEVPFEPTSKAKLIDPSKTGEEAEVTSLEVPKQGTYTIDDNGVVTFTPLPTFTGEATPVSIVRKDKNGTPATATYTPKVVGVTPKGENVNTE

-1113 PVVKPAVPTADK
+1113 P
-1125 QKTTDVQGAK
+1125 
-1135 QTATPVFTPGKNTV
+1135 
-1149 NDVETEV
+1149 
-1156 PFEPTSKAKLIDPS
+1156 
-1170 KTGEE
+1170 
-1175 AEVTSLEVPKQGTY
+1175 
-1189 TIDDNGVVTFTPLPT
+1189 
-1204 FTGEATP
+1204 
-1211 VSIVRKDKNG
+1211 
-1221 TPATATYTP
+1221 
-1230 KVVGV
+1230 
-1235 TPTGTP
+1235 
-1241 VNTEGIQGATQ
+1241 
-1252 EGTPTF
+1252 
-1258 TAGKANV
+1258 
-1265 GTEENP
+1265 
-1271 VEKTVP
+1271 
-1277 ITISAT
+1277 
-1283 NPAKFVVNGNPV
+1283 
-1295 EETTIPAKE
+1295 
-1304 GDKEVGTYTIDPAT
+1304 
-1318 GKVTFTPNK
+1318 
-1327 DYHGTPTPVTVQAK
+1327 
-1341 DDNGTPATATYSP
+1341 
-1354 VVKPAVPT
+1354 
-1362 ADKQK
+1362 
-1367 TTDVQGAKQTATPVF
+1367 
-1382 TPGKNT
+1382 
-1388 VNNEEVEV
+1388 
-1396 PFESTSKAKL
+1396 
-1406 IDPSKTGEEAE
+1406 
-1417 VTSLEVPN
+1417 
-1425 QGTYT
+1425 
-1430 IDDNGVVTFT
+1430 
-1440 PLPTFTGEATSVSI
+1440 
-1454 VRKDKNGTPATAT
+1454 
-1467 YTPKVVGVTPKGE
+1467 
-1480 NAKSEGIQGATQEGT
+1480 
-1495 PTFTAG
+1495 
-1501 KANVGTEENP
+1501 
-1511 VEKTV
+1511 
-1516 PITISA
+1516 
-1522 TNPAKFVVDG
+1522 
-1532 QPVETT
+1532 
-1538 TIPAKEGDKEV
+1538 
-1549 GTYTIDPATGKV
+1549 
-1561 TFTPNKDYSGTPT
+1561 
-1574 PVTVQAKDDN
+1574 
-1584 GTPATAT
+1584 
-1591 YSPVV
+1591 
-1596 KPAVPTADK
+1596 
-1605 QKTTDVQGAKQTAT
+1605 
-1619 PVFTPGKNTVNN
+1619 
-1631 EEVEV
+1631 
-1636 PFESTSKAKLIDPS
+1636 
-1650 KTGDEAEVTSLEVP
+1650 
-1664 NQGTY
+1664 
-1669 TIDDNGVVTFT
+1669 
-1680 PLPTFTG
+1680 
-1687 EATPVSIVRKD
+1687 
-1698 KNGTPAT
+1698 
-1705 ATYTP
+1705 
-1710 KVVGVTPK
+1710 
-1718 GENVN
+1718 
-1723 TEGIQGAT
+1723 
-1731 QEGTPV
+1731 
-1737 FKPGKA
+1737 
-1743 NVGTEENP
+1743 
-1751 VEKTVPITISAT
+1751 
-1763 NPAKFVVDGQPVET
+1763 
-1777 TTIPAKEGDKEVGT
+1777 
-1791 YTIEPATGKVTFT
+1791 
-1804 PNKDYHGTPTPVT
+1804 
-1817 VQAKDDNGTPATAT
+1817 
-1831 YSPTV
+1831 TV
-1836 TPVTPEGTPAET
+1836 TPVTPEGTPVET
-1848 TGIQGKEQEG
+1848 TGIQGATQEG

-1873 EAAPTLEGANPEGKV
+1873 E
-1888 VVPGEGTYTVDKDGK
+1888 
-1903 VTFAPEPQFTGVAK
+1903 
-1917 GVTVKRVDKNG
+1917 
-1928 TPVTA
+1928 
-1933 KYSPTVTP
+1933 
-1941 VTPEGTPAETTGIQ
+1941 
-1955 GKEQEGTPTFKPG
+1955 
-1968 NPNVPIDE
+1968 
-1976 TVAPTLEG
+1976 VAPTLEG

-1990 VVVPGEGTYTV
+1990 VVVPGEGTYIV

-2014 FSGIA
+2014 FSGVA

-2084 LEGANPEGKLVVPRE
+2084 LEGANPEGKVVVPGE
-2099 GTYTVDKDGKVTFTP
+2099 GTYIVDKDGKVTFTP
-2114 ELQFTG
+2114 EPQFSGVAKGVTVKRVDKNGTPVTAKYTPTVTPVTPEGTAAETTG
-2120 TAKGVTVKRV
+2120 IQGETQEGTPTFKPGNPNVPIDEEVAPTLEGANPEGKVVVPGEGTYIVDKDGKVTFTPEPQFSGVAKGVTVKRV

-2441 QATTTWVNEL
+2441 QATTTWVDEL

>member
-270 SIYSKEVMPGYV
+270 SIYSKEVIPGYV

-540 ESYGKASHTINT
+540 ESYEKASHTINT

-971 SHDKDGNITKKTLT
+971 SHDKDGNVTKKTLT

-1073 IDPATGKVTFTPNK
+1073 IEPATGKVTFTPNK

-1105 TPATATYS
+1105 TP
-1113 PVVKPAVPTADK
+1113 V
-1125 QKTTDVQGAK
+1125 
-1135 QTATPVFTPGKNTV
+1135 
-1149 NDVETEV
+1149 
-1156 PFEPTSKAKLIDPS
+1156 
-1170 KTGEE
+1170 
-1175 AEVTSLEVPKQGTY
+1175 
-1189 TIDDNGVVTFTPLPT
+1189 
-1204 FTGEATP
+1204 
-1211 VSIVRKDKNG
+1211 
-1221 TPATATYTP
+1221 
-1230 KVVGV
+1230 
-1235 TPTGTP
+1235 
-1241 VNTEGIQGATQ
+1241 
-1252 EGTPTF
+1252 
-1258 TAGKANV
+1258 
-1265 GTEENP
+1265 
-1271 VEKTVP
+1271 
-1277 ITISAT
+1277 
-1283 NPAKFVVNGNPV
+1283 
-1295 EETTIPAKE
+1295 
-1304 GDKEVGTYTIDPAT
+1304 
-1318 GKVTFTPNK
+1318 
-1327 DYHGTPTPVTVQAK
+1327 
-1341 DDNGTPATATYSP
+1341 TATYSP

-1396 PFESTSKAKL
+1396 PFEPTSKAKL

-1430 IDDNGVVTFT
+1430 IDDNGVVTYT
-1440 PLPTFTGEATSVSI
+1440 PLPTF
-1454 VRKDKNGTPATAT
+1454 K
-1467 YTPKVVGVTPKGE
+1467 
-1480 NAKSEGIQGATQEGT
+1480 
-1495 PTFTAG
+1495 
-1501 KANVGTEENP
+1501 
-1511 VEKTV
+1511 
-1516 PITISA
+1516 
-1522 TNPAKFVVDG
+1522 
-1532 QPVETT
+1532 
-1538 TIPAKEGDKEV
+1538 
-1549 GTYTIDPATGKV
+1549 
-1561 TFTPNKDYSGTPT
+1561 
-1574 PVTVQAKDDN
+1574 
-1584 GTPATAT
+1584 
-1591 YSPVV
+1591 
-1596 KPAVPTADK
+1596 
-1605 QKTTDVQGAKQTAT
+1605 
-1619 PVFTPGKNTVNN
+1619 
-1631 EEVEV
+1631 
-1636 PFESTSKAKLIDPS
+1636 
-1650 KTGDEAEVTSLEVP
+1650 
-1664 NQGTY
+1664 
-1669 TIDDNGVVTFT
+1669 
-1680 PLPTFTG
+1680 G

-1751 VEKTVPITISAT
+1751 VEKTVPLTISAT

-1804 PNKDYHGTPTPVT
+1804 PNKDYSGTPTPVT

-1836 TPVTPEGTPAET
+1836 TPVTPEGTPVET
-1848 TGIQGKEQEG
+1848 TGIQGATQEG

-1873 EAAPTLEGANPEGKV
+1873 E
-1888 VVPGEGTYTVDKDGK
+1888 
-1903 VTFAPEPQFTGVAK
+1903 
-1917 GVTVKRVDKNG
+1917 
-1928 TPVTA
+1928 
-1933 KYSPTVTP
+1933 
-1941 VTPEGTPAETTGIQ
+1941 
-1955 GKEQEGTPTFKPG
+1955 
-1968 NPNVPIDE
+1968 
-1976 TVAPTLEG
+1976 VAPTLEG

-2007 TFTPEPQ
+2007 TFTPAPQ
-2014 FSGIA
+2014 FSG
-2019 KGVTVKRV
+2019 V
-2027 DKNGTPVTAKYT
+2027 
-2039 PTVTPV
+2039 
-2045 TPEGTAAET
+2045 
-2054 TGIQGETQE
+2054 
-2063 GTPTF
+2063 
-2068 KPGNPNVPIDE
+2068 
-2079 EVAPT
+2079 
-2084 LEGANPEGKLVVPRE
+2084 
-2099 GTYTVDKDGKVTFTP
+2099 
-2114 ELQFTG
+2114 
-2120 TAKGVTVKRV
+2120 AKGVTVKRV

-2158 GPKAK
+2158 GPKAQ

-2203 AKPTTEVKVP
+2203 GKPTTEVKVP

-2235 KATGVTVQV
+2235 KASGVTVQV

-2288 GTLPKKDIHGYSFKE
+2288 GTLPKKDIYGYKLVRTETDNKGNTKHIYEPAKGEEVKVTYESTTGETLKGSQTVQPKDTLVSTGYDASTEVLKPERIEKDGKVYLLKERKADSASETGKVSDKEQTITYVYEEVKEPE
-2303 TKKDEKG
+2303 TKQNFGSVVVVYRDKYGRPISGITDAGKKVESSVVDTSNAPLNTKYDTTDNRPQTITTKDGKVYTLKKVTNNSDAEQSGVKGRTSVVTYLYEMLNNTEDLPEARIGFVIVNYVDENGLPISGKDSKGEEVPTTVVDVNGALVGDEYDTTDNRPSVIYAENGDVYKLVKASETSVEKG
-2310 NTIHVYQKVSTPRGE
+2310 NVVEGTTIVDYVYRKVVITFVGE
-2325 NESTGNN
+2325 SDKKVK
-2332 TSKENKPSEKGIIRD
+2332 SKEKGIIRD
-2347 KDGNPIPGF
+2347 KDGNSIPGF
-2356 EYDRMSPILDIPE
+2356 EYAVLSPVLDIPE
-2369 YVYVETVTDPDGTV
+2369 YVYEETVTDPDGTV
-2383 RHIYRPI
+2383 RHIYRPV
-2390 ETVYKDKDGNP
+2390 ETVHRDKDGNP
-2401 IPNVVS
+2401 IPNVAS
-2407 KEKGTKESK
+2407 KEKGSKESK
-2416 AIPGYRIVGTKK
+2416 AIPGYRLVATKK

-2441 QATTTWVNEL
+2441 QATTTWLDEL
-2451 GNVIHPTEEGLLN
+2451 GNVIQPTEEGLLN

-2484 RHVYRRIA
+2484 RHVYRKV
-2492 TSQTTVKL
+2492 Q
-2500 STTVEQRKNELPNT
+2500 STISVESVQTVEVKETEAKRELPNT
-2514 GTGEEF
+2514 GTEDH
-2520 IIFSAAA
+2520 ANLVA
-2527 TSIITG
+2527 
-2533 LGLSISDKK
+2533 LGLLGALSGFGLLARKK
-2542 KEEE
+2542 KED

>member
-1 MVGKNNQFLLQQR
+1 MVGKNNNYINQQ
-14 KGQKFEKYSIKKLKV
+14 KQGQKFEKYSIKKLKV

-53 PKTIVVTEQNTS
+53 PKTVLTTEQNTL
-65 VDKEISKPT
+65 VDKESSKST
-74 TVENNTKTE
+74 SVEKNTKTE
-83 VISTA
+83 VVSTP
-88 IPTVVE
+88 ITEVVE
-94 TPKSQEATVEQKIQT
+94 TPKSQEATVEQKVQT
-109 TELQEKVSA
+109 TELQEKVGA
-118 LQVEVNRIRANEKQ
+118 LQAEVNRIRANEKQ
-132 KSHIEQA
+132 KSQIEQA
-139 EKLIEEAKELQASK
+139 EKLIEEAKDLQASK

-184 ENKNQDSRN
+184 ENKNTDSRN

-199 GTGFREGGATGTGIS
+199 GTGFREGGAAGTGVG

-252 AHWENID
+252 ANWQNVD

-270 SIYSKEVMPGYV
+270 SIYTKEVIPGYK

-349 GIDTGNKKTSIGAGD
+349 GIDTGNKKTAIGAGD

-398 ENIVLTTNGSPWE
+398 ENIILTTNGSPWE

-449 QNNANQLLGA
+449 WNNANQLLGA

-466 LADGT
+466 LTDGT

-552 VNGVTGGEVKQP
+552 VNGVTGDEVKQP

-578 KDWYGDDKDIDA
+578 KDWYGDDKDSDA
-590 DEGINQ
+590 DESVNQ

-692 KAEIENPTGNAFSGE
+692 KSEIEKPTGNAFSGE

-735 EEIHFTVA
+735 EEIHFTIA
-743 DGKKNVYVDGN
+743 EGKKNVYLDGN
-754 PSVEIDKNVAPVY
+754 PPVEIDKTVAPVY

-778 SSDNTYTV
+778 TSDNTYTV

-991 IIPVTPTSENAKSE
+991 IIPVTP
-1005 GIQGATQEGTPTF
+1005 
-1018 TAGKA
+1018 
-1023 NVGTEENPVE
+1023 
-1033 KTVPITISATNPA
+1033 
-1046 KFVVDGNPVETTTIP
+1046 
-1061 AKEGDKEVGTYT
+1061 
-1073 IDPATGKVTFTPNK
+1073 
-1087 DYHGTPTPVTVQ
+1087 
-1099 AKDDNG
+1099 
-1105 TPATATYS
+1105 
-1113 PVVKPAVPTADK
+1113 
-1125 QKTTDVQGAK
+1125 
-1135 QTATPVFTPGKNTV
+1135 
-1149 NDVETEV
+1149 
-1156 PFEPTSKAKLIDPS
+1156 
-1170 KTGEE
+1170 
-1175 AEVTSLEVPKQGTY
+1175 
-1189 TIDDNGVVTFTPLPT
+1189 
-1204 FTGEATP
+1204 
-1211 VSIVRKDKNG
+1211 
-1221 TPATATYTP
+1221 
-1230 KVVGV
+1230 
-1235 TPTGTP
+1235 
-1241 VNTEGIQGATQ
+1241 
-1252 EGTPTF
+1252 
-1258 TAGKANV
+1258 
-1265 GTEENP
+1265 
-1271 VEKTVP
+1271 
-1277 ITISAT
+1277 
-1283 NPAKFVVNGNPV
+1283 
-1295 EETTIPAKE
+1295 
-1304 GDKEVGTYTIDPAT
+1304 
-1318 GKVTFTPNK
+1318 
-1327 DYHGTPTPVTVQAK
+1327 
-1341 DDNGTPATATYSP
+1341 
-1354 VVKPAVPT
+1354 
-1362 ADKQK
+1362 
-1367 TTDVQGAKQTATPVF
+1367 
-1382 TPGKNT
+1382 
-1388 VNNEEVEV
+1388 
-1396 PFESTSKAKL
+1396 
-1406 IDPSKTGEEAE
+1406 
-1417 VTSLEVPN
+1417 
-1425 QGTYT
+1425 
-1430 IDDNGVVTFT
+1430 
-1440 PLPTFTGEATSVSI
+1440 
-1454 VRKDKNGTPATAT
+1454 
-1467 YTPKVVGVTPKGE
+1467 
-1480 NAKSEGIQGATQEGT
+1480 
-1495 PTFTAG
+1495 
-1501 KANVGTEENP
+1501 
-1511 VEKTV
+1511 
-1516 PITISA
+1516 
-1522 TNPAKFVVDG
+1522 
-1532 QPVETT
+1532 
-1538 TIPAKEGDKEV
+1538 
-1549 GTYTIDPATGKV
+1549 
-1561 TFTPNKDYSGTPT
+1561 
-1574 PVTVQAKDDN
+1574 
-1584 GTPATAT
+1584 
-1591 YSPVV
+1591 
-1596 KPAVPTADK
+1596 
-1605 QKTTDVQGAKQTAT
+1605 
-1619 PVFTPGKNTVNN
+1619 
-1631 EEVEV
+1631 
-1636 PFESTSKAKLIDPS
+1636 
-1650 KTGDEAEVTSLEVP
+1650 
-1664 NQGTY
+1664 
-1669 TIDDNGVVTFT
+1669 
-1680 PLPTFTG
+1680 
-1687 EATPVSIVRKD
+1687 
-1698 KNGTPAT
+1698 
-1705 ATYTP
+1705 
-1710 KVVGVTPK
+1710 K

-1737 FKPGKA
+1737 FTAGKA

-1831 YSPTV
+1831 YSPVVKPAVPTADNQKTTDV
-1836 TPVTPEGTPAET
+1836 QGAKQTATPVFT
-1848 TGIQGKEQEG
+1848 TGKNTVNNEEVEVPFE
-1858 TPTFKPGNPNVPIDE
+1858 PTSKAKLIDPSKTGDEAEVTSLEVPNQ
-1873 EAAPTLEGANPEGKV
+1873 
-1888 VVPGEGTYTVDKDGK
+1888 GTYTIDDNGV
-1903 VTFAPEPQFTGVAK
+1903 VTFTPLPTFTGEATPVSIVRK
-1917 GVTVKRVDKNG
+1917 DKNG
-1928 TPVTA
+1928 TSATA
-1933 KYSPTVTP
+1933 TYTPKVVGVTP
-1941 VTPEGTPAETTGIQ
+1941 KGENAKSEGIQ
-1955 GKEQEGTPTFKPG
+1955 G
-1968 NPNVPIDE
+1968 
-1976 TVAPTLEG
+1976 A
-1984 ANPEGK
+1984 
-1990 VVVPGEGTYTV
+1990 
-2001 DKDGKV
+2001 
-2007 TFTPEPQ
+2007 
-2014 FSGIA
+2014 
-2019 KGVTVKRV
+2019 
-2027 DKNGTPVTAKYT
+2027 
-2039 PTVTPV
+2039 
-2045 TPEGTAAET
+2045 
-2054 TGIQGETQE
+2054 TQE

-2068 KPGNPNVPIDE
+2068 
-2079 EVAPT
+2079 T
-2084 LEGANPEGKLVVPRE
+2084 
-2099 GTYTVDKDGKVTFTP
+2099 
-2114 ELQFTG
+2114 
-2120 TAKGVTVKRV
+2120 
-2130 DKNGTPVT
+2130 
-2138 AKYTP
+2138 
-2143 TVTPVTPTGENAETE
+2143 
-2158 GPKAK
+2158 
-2163 PQTSTIV
+2163 
-2170 FDKKDQDNT
+2170 
-2179 TVNFDKGHENVAL
+2179 
-2192 DPTTTTLVGKD
+2192 
-2203 AKPTTEVKVP
+2203 
-2213 GEGTYTL
+2213 
-2220 ANNVITFTPEPDFAG
+2220 AG
-2235 KATGVTVQV
+2235 KA
-2244 KDANGTKVEKT
+2244 N
-2255 YTPTVRPVTT
+2255 
-2265 FVDEAGNP
+2265 
-2273 ITVDKNNTPVVPEED
+2273 
-2288 GTLPKKDIHGYSFKE
+2288 
-2303 TKKDEKG
+2303 
-2310 NTIHVYQKVSTPRGE
+2310 
-2325 NESTGNN
+2325 
-2332 TSKENKPSEKGIIRD
+2332 
-2347 KDGNPIPGF
+2347 
-2356 EYDRMSPILDIPE
+2356 
-2369 YVYVETVTDPDGTV
+2369 
-2383 RHIYRPI
+2383 
-2390 ETVYKDKDGNP
+2390 
-2401 IPNVVS
+2401 
-2407 KEKGTKESK
+2407 
-2416 AIPGYRIVGTKK
+2416 VGT
-2428 LPNGDVEHVYEKV
+2428 
-2441 QATTTWVNEL
+2441 
-2451 GNVIHPTEEGLLN
+2451 EEN
-2464 PSEIP
+2464 P
-2469 GYEFVRTETDANGNV
+2469 V
-2484 RHVYRRIA
+2484 
-2492 TSQTTVKL
+2492 
-2500 STTVEQRKNELPNT
+2500 
-2514 GTGEEF
+2514 
-2520 IIFSAAA
+2520 
-2527 TSIITG
+2527 
-2533 LGLSISDKK
+2533 
-2542 KEEE
+2542 